1 MPSVTVVVDGL
12 VPPARI
18 VIGCPRTEDGW
29 GGWTVAKLK
38 DETQKRLL
46 DIYHCDQAVATITD
60 EAGGSLYGPDKL
72 ADLGIYAGT
81 VLRAVPAG
89 ARPYLELLPAAGQP
103 EPQRPPPGLSSSWA
117 LEALDRAISEK
128 DALLEGLVGLQAQ
141 NQHRQLD
148 GEAGS
153 TQSAVAG
160 QDVLAAIDKVMAE
173 RETVLAD
180 LDGLAEQ
187 PDEQAGD
194 GAR

>member
-38 DETQKRLL
+38 TETQKRLL

-81 VLRAVPAG
+81 VLRAVPTG

-128 DALLEGLVGLQAQ
+128 DALIEGLNGITEHSHQLQ
-141 NQHRQLD
+141 
-148 GEAGS
+148 
-153 TQSAVAG
+153 
-160 QDVLAAIDKVMAE
+160 
-173 RETVLAD
+173 
-180 LDGLAEQ
+180 
-187 PDEQAGD
+187 
-194 GAR
+194 

>member
-29 GGWTVAKLK
+29 GGWTVARLK
-38 DETQKRLL
+38 TETQKRLL

-128 DALLEGLVGLQAQ
+128 DALIAGLSGITEHNQKLQS
-141 NQHRQLD
+141 NGG
-148 GEAGS
+148 GEPGS
-153 TQSAVAG
+153 AAAG

-180 LDGLAEQ
+180 LDGLASE
-187 PDEQAGD
+187 ETGHQAAG
-194 GAR
+194 GAK

>member
-38 DETQKRLL
+38 TETQKRLL

-81 VLRAVPAG
+81 VLRAVPTG

-128 DALLEGLVGLQAQ
+128 DALIEGLNGITEHSHQLQS
-141 NQHRQLD
+141 NGG
-148 GEAGS
+148 GETGPKA
-153 TQSAVAG
+153 AG

-180 LDGLAEQ
+180 LDGLASE
-187 PDEQAGD
+187 EKGHQAAD
-194 GAR
+194 GAK

>member
-18 VIGCPRTEDGW
+18 VIGCPRADDGW
-29 GGWTVAKLK
+29 GGWTVDRLK
-38 DETQKRLL
+38 VETRKRLL

-81 VLRAVPAG
+81 VLRAVPVG

-103 EPQRPPPGLSSSWA
+103 EPQRPAPGASSSWA

-128 DALLEGLVGLQAQ
+128 DALIEGLKGVQQ
-141 NQHRQLD
+141 
-148 GEAGS
+148 
-153 TQSAVAG
+153 QSEGQTEPAAAG

-173 RETVLAD
+173 RENVLAD
-180 LDGLAEQ
+180 LDGMASEQ
-187 PDEQAGD
+187 PV
-194 GAR
+194 